1 MADTNTEMTEE
12 KAVNDLTGFLKNK
25 NSLEELLATT
35 NSKIELENG
44 NDLENLKKLESDLES
59 DSENL
64 KKLESD
70 LENLKKNKKIKN
82 KKKEIKNKKKEIE
95 NKKEEIKN
103 KKEELENRN
112 KERLESVN
120 KLEDSIKTINEY
132 INSFIDKN
140 FRKGKRYEN
149 ALKSIKLVGF
159 NLSNLN
165 LSNLNLEGSK
175 LIGVVAHKTNFS
187 GSNLKNADLSS
198 FYGIGVNF
206 KEAILSGIKF
216 NTYINNKEDI
226 NKLIPQSARK
236 RNSSITKSNFEL
248 SDLKG
253 VNLSNVNLEQSIM
266 DQVKVDE
273 NTVFNDDTIMEAT
286 KIRGIDINKA
296 RFNEKINL
304 YNTLMDNEQ
313 KNLLASKGINV
324 TNVIV
329 KDIVEPKQELLQE
342 TSSQKLEKKENNKN
356 IEQQSQIQ
364 QEQTQ
369 TQPRIKPEQKTYIQK
384 LEEKKQAQITSQIN
398 IDSSESD
405 DEKRYKELC
414 ERRQNKDGNNLS
426 IKEMFEMR
434 KLEKKLNVSQNQLPG
449 K

>member
-1 MADTNTEMTEE
+1 M
-12 KAVNDLTGFLKNK
+12 KNK
-25 NSLEELLATT
+25 NSLEELLGTT

-95 NKKEEIKN
+95 NKKKEIENKKEEIKN
-103 KKEELENRN
+103 KKEELENKN
-112 KERLESVN
+112 KERLESIN
-120 KLEDSIKTINEY
+120 KLNDSIETINKY

-165 LSNLNLEGSK
+165 LSNLDLEGSK
-175 LIGVVAHKTNFS
+175 LIGVVAFRTNFS

-198 FYGIGVNF
+198 FYGIRVSF
-206 KEAILSGIKF
+206 KKAILSGIKF
-216 NTYINNKEDI
+216 DTCINNKEDINNEDI

-236 RNSSITKSNFEL
+236 RNSVITKSDFEL
-248 SDLKG
+248 ADLKG

-266 DQVKVDE
+266 NQVKVDE
-273 NTVFNDDTIMEAT
+273 NTVFNYDTIMEAT

-342 TSSQKLEKKENNKN
+342 TSSQKLEKEENNKK

-369 TQPRIKPEQKTYIQK
+369 TQPRIKPELKTHTQK
-384 LEEKKQAQITSQIN
+384 LEESRQAQVTSQIN
-398 IDSSESD
+398 TDGSESD

-414 ERRQNKDGNNLS
+414 ERRQNKDGKNLS
-426 IKEMFEMR
+426 IKEMLEMNR
-434 KLEKKLNVSQNQLPG
+434 LEKKLNASQNQLPG